1 MRDAGVAL
9 LTVDWQSGEGA
20 LELGD
25 LLEAAPLAFRRDVL
39 ADWQAQ
45 IGMLL
50 AQVQAQLHPED
61 REELVRRQRLH
72 NGLRRE
78 LCEGLGGQR
87 IELAEPLVNGDI
99 LLHLQGGS
107 RVVFYAHREDVKVEV
122 VANAAEARSLA
133 AADATGD
140 YYLRESASRH
150 AEQCVGE
157 ASQRSGREW
166 LDA

>member
-1 MRDAGVAL
+1 MREAGVAL

-25 LLEAAPLAFRRDVL
+25 LLESAPLAFRRDVL

-45 IGMLL
+45 IGVLL
-50 AQVQAQLHPED
+50 AQAQAQLYPED

-87 IELAEPLVNGDI
+87 IELAEPLVNGDV

-140 YYLRESASRH
+140 YYLRESASRSEGPC
-150 AEQCVGE
+150 AGE
-157 ASQRSGREW
+157 APRRSDRDW